1 MSKSPLN
8 FVGAI
13 AGAAGFAGSRISRG
27 DKIRNGAMQ
36 NMMGSGGIGSL
47 FGGGAFS
54 KLASILGRRRN
65 RQRATMNKAEIQAMQ
80 SQLQPNAADPMMGK
94 PVIDQGLAG
103 AVKSKLDTS
112 TLSKNFSLPSVDASL
127 MDPRVASRAVVQKEL
142 PRARASFDYATGGR
156 ASFGGNFVREPYRIG
171 GRGGLGTF
179 IDGRGSA
186 STRDPNQVI
195 GGVDVR
201 HAGLTEEQVNS
212 NASFTDLFSKANQY

>member
-27 DKIRNGAMQ
+27 DKIRNAAMQ

-47 FGGGAFS
+47 FGGGMS
-54 KLASILGRRRN
+54 KIASLLGTNFGRKG
-65 RQRATMNKAEIQAMQ
+65 TYNKEEIQAMQ
-80 SQLQPNAADPMMGK
+80 AQMQPSASEPMSE
-94 PVIDQGLAG
+94 PVIEQG
-103 AVKSKLDTS
+103 AVGSVQSNLDSS
-112 TLSKNFSLPSVDASL
+112 TLSKNFSPPSVDTSL
-127 MDPRVASRAVVQKEL
+127 MDPRIASRAVVQKEL

-156 ASFGGNFVREPYRIG
+156 ASFGGNFSREPYRIG
-171 GRGGLGTF
+171 GMGGLGTF

-186 STRDPNQVI
+186 STRDPREVI